1 MEKRNNNILINIT
14 IFIVLISISFLLL
27 SPNMIYLSYNLFLAM
42 IPLVISIII
51 LKKDI
56 NILSKILLLILWIL
70 FFPNALYIFSDIIH
84 LSNLEFYTREPYNI
98 VYNMSFLPWYRL
110 VVTVLST
117 IVGLVISYLSF
128 QNVMKSLSIQR
139 NTIKYFLSLILISAL
154 SGIAIFIGRFIRLNS
169 WDAILNI
176 AATLN
181 EIKNAILSENIFLI
195 LLFSMLQFSIIVIV
209 DLINTRR

>member
-1 MEKRNNNILINIT
+1 MEKRNYNILINIT
-14 IFIVLISISFLLL
+14 IFIVLISISILLL

-56 NILSKILLLILWIL
+56 NVLLKILLLILWIL

-139 NTIKYFLSLILISAL
+139 NTITYFLSLILISAL